1 MQNVL
6 ITGGCGTIGSAFIY
20 TFNNEYHFISLSR
33 NKEKQAALKRKFNHV
48 ELCHGSIAD
57 SDFLNEVFQKTKPD
71 IVIHAAA
78 LKQIDICE
86 KNPSRAIETNILGSL
101 NIIKVAKAHHVP
113 ITIGISSDKACESDS
128 VYGHTKNLMERL
140 FLEANDDSSRFMVCR
155 FGNVAGS
162 HGSVIPLWLSQ
173 AEKKMPLK
181 ITDEKMNRFMFS
193 QNDAALLIQQAISL
207 AKEKKLGCILVKKL
221 KPVNLCDLA
230 KAIAVNGIEVIGK
243 RPGERLNETLVGKNE
258 LPYTFIN
265 GDMTMI
271 RMEKNQDENTRLD
284 RKS

>member
-1 MQNVL
+1 MLVV
-6 ITGGCGTIGSAFIY
+6 
-20 TFNNEYHFISLSR
+20 ISLPSL
-33 NKEKQAALKRKFNHV
+33 ALP
-48 ELCHGSIAD
+48 
-57 SDFLNEVFQKTKPD
+57 T
-71 IVIHAAA
+71 
-78 LKQIDICE
+78 
-86 KNPSRAIETNILGSL
+86 ILGSL

-193 QNDAALLIQQAISL
+193 QHDAVFLIQQAIFL
-207 AKEKKLGCILVKKL
+207 ARDKKPGCVLLKKL
-221 KPVNLCDLA
+221 KSVNLYDLA
-230 KAIAVNGIEVIGK
+230 KTIALNGIEVVGK
-243 RPGERLNETLVGKNE
+243 RPGERLNETLVGQSE
-258 LPYTFIN
+258 LPYTFVAQDII
-265 GDMTMI
+265 MI
-271 RMEKNQDENTRLD
+271 RMEENKNENTRLSQSLKTD
-284 RKS
+284 NVIKMSLDEIKNLILKSVSFQSQVEGMV